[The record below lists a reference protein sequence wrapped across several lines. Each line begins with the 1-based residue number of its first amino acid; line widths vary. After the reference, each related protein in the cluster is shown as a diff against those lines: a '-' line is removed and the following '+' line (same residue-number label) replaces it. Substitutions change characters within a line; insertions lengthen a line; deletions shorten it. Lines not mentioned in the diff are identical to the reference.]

1 MSLSFSPRLGFTDHG
16 NFIENL
22 ESKQLSTQ
30 TLDVD
35 GPTVVDGTLSVT
47 GITTLIGNANI
58 TGTTT
63 LTGNLNVTGVT
74 TLTGNTGVTG
84 DFTASGTITGKQI
97 VTEALGSGTQNLST
111 GLLSTLSWG
120 SATNASDVMWVISD
134 PTNFT
139 IVTPGI
145 YHVECTVA
153 FTANAT
159 GERRLLIQ
167 HDRGGSNTTV
177 GDILLSAAPTST
189 QRVHVCGRKT
199 CLAGDKFRALAFQS
213 SGGNL
218 TINASAGL
226 VRMTVC
232 RTG

>member
-1 MSLSFSPRLGFTDHG
+1 MALSFTPRLGFTDHG
-16 NFIENL
+16 NFIESL
-22 ESKQLSTQ
+22 EAKQFFTQ

-47 GITTLIGNANI
+47 GITTLIGNA
-58 TGTTT
+58 T

-84 DFTASGTITGKQI
+84 DFTASGSITGKQI
-97 VTEALGSGTQNLST
+97 ITEALGSGIQTLAT

-139 IVTPGI
+139 IITPGI

-153 FTANAT
+153 FNANAT

-167 HDRGGSNTTV
+167 HDRGGSNTTI

-218 TINASAGL
+218 SINASAGL